1 MNFSASA
8 LTKQSASQ
16 ILYYAHTKT
25 APNVTPAQIKGDT
38 YAKDLTVS
46 LGAASE
52 RRGVFNEGDTT
63 IFFCIDM
70 VTPDAYV
77 EVKQVND
84 MNTYED
90 WYLESSLLQ
99 SAFYA
104 TLLQNVFTLDTPKF
118 MVEKGYEYYIENVV
132 LDKPFQLWFGDD
144 KYLVQDDANI
154 MDFFLKKAHV
164 VASSVECRDF
174 AKVKAFDAEYKRKE
188 YNLLQPKFTKV

>member
-16 ILYYAHTKT
+16 ILYYALTKS
-25 APNVTPAQIKGDT
+25 APKVTPAMIKGDT

-52 RRGVFNEGDTT
+52 RRGVFNEVDTT

-70 VTPDAYV
+70 ATPDAYI

-104 TLLQNVFTLDTPKF
+104 TLLKNVVTLDTPKF
-118 MVEKGYEYYIENVV
+118 MVDKGYDYYIENVV
-132 LDKPFQLWFGDD
+132 LDKPFHLWFGDD
-144 KYLVQDDANI
+144 KYLVEDDANI
-154 MDFFLKKAHV
+154 LDFFLKKAKE
-164 VASSVECRDF
+164 VANSVEGRDF

-188 YNLLQPKFTKV
+188 YQLLQPKFKKL